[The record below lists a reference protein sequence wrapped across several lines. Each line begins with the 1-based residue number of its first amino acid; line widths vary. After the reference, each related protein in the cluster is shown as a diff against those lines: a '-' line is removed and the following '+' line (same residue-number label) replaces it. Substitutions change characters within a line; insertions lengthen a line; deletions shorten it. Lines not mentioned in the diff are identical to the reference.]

1 MRSIRRPIHPRP
13 DKDATSVHS
22 RSVPHWLRGLV
33 CFAALSF
40 LAGSAH
46 PGQGLGQVP
55 AINPDRPYLLPEAN
69 RLPNVNDQMRMRELK
84 VAKQNF
90 DAINLRRKKQIAEDS
105 ENLVTLAMALKAEV
119 DHTTNS
125 ELSANALRKADG
137 IEKLAHNVKEKM
149 QLTVGTN

>member
-1 MRSIRRPIHPRP
+1 
-13 DKDATSVHS
+13 
-22 RSVPHWLRGLV
+22 
-33 CFAALSF
+33 
-40 LAGSAH
+40 
-46 PGQGLGQVP
+46 
-55 AINPDRPYLLPEAN
+55 
-69 RLPNVNDQMRMRELK
+69 MRMRELK

-149 QLTVGTN
+149 QLTVETN